1 MLVLSEEQ
9 QNIID
14 SIKTGRNVIVDACA
28 GSGKSTTILA
38 IAREFPE
45 ERILQLTYNSALRK
59 DVQGKI
65 TEEGIENLTV
75 HTFHSLAVAVYMTTA
90 HTDAGIRH
98 ILFTDMKPRYTIPGY
113 SKIVLDEAQD
123 MSLDYFRLMQK
134 FIRDMCLESGDQTI
148 QLTVMGDYMQG
159 LYEFKGSDIRF
170 LTMADLIWSDNPHL
184 RTSEFVKCTMKMSY
198 RITDPMCDFVNKC
211 MLGEN
216 RLLSC
221 KPGVPV
227 TYIRNTR
234 FLIEKTVII
243 LIKQLLERGI
253 EASDIFVVGASVRGV
268 NSSIRKIENALVS
281 NGVQCHVPMLE
292 SDKIDERTI
301 KGKVVFSTFHCVK
314 GRQRKF
320 VFVVGFDNYYFSRYG
335 RTLDKTRCPNT
346 LYVGCTRATEGL
358 YLLESGEYN
367 TDRPL
372 DFLKMTHRQMQ
383 ESNFVDFRG
392 TPRSIFYEPTLAE
405 KKESLVQYH
414 YTTPTDMIRFVSE
427 RVLEEITPILN
438 RIFIKKSEGEG
449 LIDIPSVIETGE
461 GLYEEVSDL
470 TGIAVQFIFFDLIR
484 RRFSGE
490 YSNLLYEMIQEN
502 MALMKSGEH
511 TFLRKMF
518 DEIDP
523 FSEFG
528 ADYIYLAN
536 IYQASQEKLYFKLKQ
551 IDRDRYTWLTDSIVD
566 ESLGRLERVITDIGE
581 NPLMEETII
590 MAQDEES
597 HINIDPFLREQ
608 FGEDHVFR
616 FTARTDFIGDEY
628 IWELKFTS
636 EITIDHML
644 QVVIYAWLWKMLPG
658 RAISANAFRLY
669 NIKTGEL
676 YELSATSEELDT
688 IMFALL
694 RGKYFGCDPKTDA
707 EFLANCGI
715 QPESDSEIAVL

>member
-9 QNIID
+9 QQIID
-14 SIKTGRNVIVDACA
+14 SIKTGQNVVVDACA

-59 DVQGKI
+59 DVQMKI
-65 TEEGIENLTV
+65 QEEGIENLVV
-75 HTFHSLAVAVYMTTA
+75 HTFHSLAVATYLTTA
-90 HTDAGIRH
+90 HTDAGIRK
-98 ILFTDMKPRYTIPGY
+98 ILFTDMKPRYTIPVY

-134 FIRDMCLESGDQTI
+134 FIGDMCSESSDHKI

-170 LTMADLIWSDNPHL
+170 LTMADLIWSANPYL
-184 RTSEFVKCTMKMSY
+184 RTPEFVKCTMKMSY
-198 RITDPMCDFVNKC
+198 RITDPMCDFVNQC

-221 KPGVPV
+221 KPGAPV

-243 LIKQLLERGI
+243 LIKQLLERGV
-253 EASDIFVVGASVRGV
+253 EPSDIFVLGASVKGV

-281 NGVQCHVPMLE
+281 NGVQCYVPMLE
-292 SDKIDERTI
+292 NDKIDERTI

-335 RTLDKTRCPNT
+335 RTLDRSVCPNT

-372 DFLKMTHRQMQ
+372 DFLKMTHKQMQ
-383 ESNFVDFRG
+383 ESAFVDFRG
-392 TPRSIFYEPTLAE
+392 TPRSIFYEPTMAE
-405 KKESLVQYH
+405 KKEAAKQYH

-427 RVLEEITPILN
+427 TVLEEITPILD

-449 LIDIPSVIETGE
+449 LIDIPGVIETGC
-461 GLYEEVSDL
+461 GLFEEVSDL
-470 TGIAVQFIFFDLIR
+470 TGIAVQFIFFDHIR

-490 YSNLLYEMIQEN
+490 YSNLLYEMIQDN
-502 MALMKSGEH
+502 LSLMKSGEH
-511 TFLRKMF
+511 GFLRKMF
-518 DEIDP
+518 DDIDP
-523 FSEFG
+523 FAEFG

-536 IYQASQEKLYFKLKQ
+536 IYQATQEKLYFKLKQ
-551 IDRDRYTWLTDSIVD
+551 IDRDRYTWLTDSIVEQCLD
-566 ESLGRLERVITDIGE
+566 RLERVVTDIGE

-597 HINIDPFLREQ
+597 HINMDGFLEEH

-616 FTARTDFIGDEY
+616 FTARTDFIGDDY

-636 EITIDHML
+636 EISIDHML

-658 RAISANAFRLY
+658 RTISANAFRLY

-676 YELSATSEELDT
+676 FELVATNEQLDT
-688 IMFALL
+688 IIIALL
-694 RGKYFGCDPKTDA
+694 RGKYFACEPKTDA
-707 EFLANCGI
+707 EFLADCGVAV
-715 QPESDSEIAVL
+715 AVL